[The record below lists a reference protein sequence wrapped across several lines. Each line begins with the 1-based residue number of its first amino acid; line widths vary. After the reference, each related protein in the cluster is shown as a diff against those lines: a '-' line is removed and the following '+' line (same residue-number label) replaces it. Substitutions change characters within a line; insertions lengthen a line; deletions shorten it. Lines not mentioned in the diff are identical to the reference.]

1 MLAFIAGMARELA
14 NSEIFSGCFVF
25 VFQNWGWKQH
35 QVAPLSATKNG
46 HIQGPLFENW
56 DTFFQ
61 IRDTFSNFVK
71 SAGETSFL
79 FSLFFFFFL
88 LTVNAVVYCLLFLA
102 RLYCFQQSFSF
113 SLHFLIFFIYIFSIK
128 PGDLHPGTN
137 AVRIKCR
144 L

>member
-25 VFQNWGWKQH
+25 VFRIGVGNSTRQ
-35 QVAPLSATKNG
+35 PLYLLLRMDTYRV
-46 HIQGPLFENW
+46 LFSKIGTLFSKFE
-56 DTFFQ
+56 TLFQ
-61 IRDTFSNFVK
+61 ILLKVQGRPPFFSP
-71 SAGETSFL
+71 
-79 FSLFFFFFL
+79 FSFFFL

>member
-79 FSLFFFFFL
+79 FSLFFFFSYL
-88 LTVNAVVYCLLFLA
+88 PLM
-102 RLYCFQQSFSF
+102 QSFTVSF
-113 SLHFLIFFIYIFSIK
+113 SVLVFTASSNHFPFPYIFLFSLYIYS
-128 PGDLHPGTN
+128 LLNQAICTREQMQC
-137 AVRIKCR
+137 V
-144 L
+144 

>member
-35 QVAPLSATKNG
+35 QVAPLSATKNR

-79 FSLFFFFFL
+79 FSLFFFFSYLPLMLSF
-88 LTVNAVVYCLLFLA
+88 TV
-102 RLYCFQQSFSF
+102 SF
-113 SLHFLIFFIYIFSIK
+113 SLLVFTASSNHFPFPYIFLFSLYIYS
-128 PGDLHPGTN
+128 LLNQAICTREQMQC
-137 AVRIKCR
+137 V
-144 L
+144 